1 MNELRQQATD
11 YLHIRRALGFK
22 LRGHDRLLEDFIDY
36 LERAGSTT
44 ITGSVNETEPSRS
57 TSPPDPPH
65 GTRIEFVRARRA
77 RLAAADPAD

>member
-44 ITGSVNETEPSRS
+44 ITAEAAVAWARLR
-57 TSPPDPPH
+57 H
-65 GTRIEFVRARRA
+65 RALVRRLQRARGVSSGHWNTSDD
-77 RLAAADPAD
+77 LC